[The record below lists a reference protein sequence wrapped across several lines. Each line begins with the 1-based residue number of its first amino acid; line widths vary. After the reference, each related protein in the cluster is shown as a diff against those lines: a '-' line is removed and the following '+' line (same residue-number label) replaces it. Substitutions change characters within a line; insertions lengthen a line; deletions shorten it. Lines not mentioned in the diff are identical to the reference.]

1 MSKVISLN
9 EETRQ
14 RDQARLRAAF
24 GVFAVVVLAVIA
36 GLVWAGHQTA
46 PSNPGSG
53 EDAGAAAAGAPPA
66 AGPQP
71 GAESGGWDL
80 ARQAELA
87 TRPMPAFPDQ
97 AALPATLARGAGHPA
112 MTVPGGTRA
121 GLVVPEGFPGTPEG
135 AVGQLAALLE
145 VGLRDA
151 NPRSFDA
158 AYRSVSL
165 PGAPDPAST
174 PLGTDVRSLHAQAVT
189 AASDPTPVASRWQ
202 LAGALIKGET
212 DGGRFVVACVLGE
225 LQVVKVNSISAGT
238 GDCQAM
244 RWTGSDWRI
253 SPGPAAARAPVVWPG
268 STEFVQAGYRPIQQ
282 PARDGG
288 AR

>member
-1 MSKVISLN
+1 MTSLD

-14 RDQARLRAAF
+14 RDQARLRAAL
-24 GVFAVVVLAVIA
+24 GVFAVVVLAVVA

-46 PSNPGSG
+46 PAVGDPG
-53 EDAGAAAAGAPPA
+53 EPDGAAAAAPPA

-71 GAESGGWDL
+71 GAPAGGWDV
-80 ARQAELA
+80 AGQAELA
-87 TRPMPAFPDQ
+87 TRPMLAFPDL
-97 AALPATLARGAGHPA
+97 AALPGTLAPGAGNPA

-151 NPRSFDA
+151 NPQSFDA
-158 AYRSVSL
+158 AYRSISL

-174 PLGTDVRSLHAQAVT
+174 PLGGDVRSLHAQAVT
-189 AASDPTPVASRWQ
+189 ASSDPTPLASRWQ
-202 LAGALIKGET
+202 LAGALIKGEA

-268 STEFVQAGYRPIQQ
+268 SAEFVQAGYRPI
-282 PARDGG
+282 RDGG
-288 AR
+288 AG

>member
-1 MSKVISLN
+1 MTSLD

-14 RDQARLRAAF
+14 RDQARLRAAL
-24 GVFAVVVLAVIA
+24 GVFAVVLLAVIA

-46 PSNPGSG
+46 PAGGGSG
-53 EDAGAAAAGAPPA
+53 EPESAAAAPPA
-66 AGPQP
+66 ARPQP
-71 GAESGGWDL
+71 GAPAGGWDV
-80 ARQAELA
+80 AGQAELA

-97 AALPATLARGAGHPA
+97 AALPQTLAPGAGNPP
-112 MTVPGGTRA
+112 MSVPSGTRA

-145 VGLRDA
+145 VGLRDV
-151 NPRSFDA
+151 NPQSFDT
-158 AYRSVSL
+158 AYRSISL

-174 PLGTDVRSLHAQAVT
+174 PLGGDVRSLHAQAVT
-189 AASDPTPVASRWQ
+189 ASSDPTPLASRWQ
-202 LAGALIKGET
+202 LAGALIKGSS
-212 DGGRFVVACVLGE
+212 DGGRYVVACVLGE

-244 RWTGSDWRI
+244 RWTGTDWRI

-268 STEFVQAGYRPIQQ
+268 SVEFVQAGYQPI
-282 PARDGG
+282 RDGG
-288 AR
+288 AP